1 MAPKQ
6 TNPNSLMTASSLRP
20 LRKRKL
26 DGTLY
31 TRVEKVETRLG
42 ELLRLPE
49 DTVLSHCACP
59 VKEASEFVPSEC
71 MLYLVRIQYG
81 SNSKVTEQLF
91 HLLAERVLR
100 RLPSRTGTVGTA
112 VSLTTSS
119 ITDEVYGNFIAMV
132 SRDSQDYVE
141 KLDYF
146 EVRFDSALSTL
157 RLDARKK
164 AWRHENRSVALEANP
179 ETGELPEDLEK
190 RLGPTEPFGIKQL
203 EQADY
208 RSRLDEAID
217 SLPPLQRQII
227 TLLRQGMKIE
237 SQDPQEMTIAKAL
250 QKSERTIRTYR
261 DLAFPVL
268 ATILKG
274 E

>member
-1 MAPKQ
+1 
-6 TNPNSLMTASSLRP
+6 MTASSLRP

-31 TRVEKVETRLG
+31 TRVVKVETRLG
-42 ELLRLPE
+42 ELLLLPE

-59 VKEASEFVPSEC
+59 VKEASEFVPPEC
-71 MLYLVRIQYG
+71 LLYLVRTRYG
-81 SNSKVTEQLF
+81 SKPKVTERLF

-100 RLPSRTGTVGTA
+100 RLPPRTGTSGSA
-112 VSLTTSS
+112 VNLTTSS
-119 ITDEVYGNFIAMV
+119 ITDEVYGNFIALV
-132 SRDSQDYVE
+132 SRDSQDYFE

-146 EVRFDSALSTL
+146 EVRFDDALSTL

-164 AWRHENRSVALEANP
+164 AWRHENRSIAIEADP
-179 ETGELPEDLEK
+179 ETGELPVALEK
-190 RLGPTEPFGIKQL
+190 SLGPTEAFDIKKL

-208 RSRLDEAID
+208 RSRLGEAID

-250 QKSERTIRTYR
+250 HKSERTIRTHR
-261 DLAFPVL
+261 DIAFPIL